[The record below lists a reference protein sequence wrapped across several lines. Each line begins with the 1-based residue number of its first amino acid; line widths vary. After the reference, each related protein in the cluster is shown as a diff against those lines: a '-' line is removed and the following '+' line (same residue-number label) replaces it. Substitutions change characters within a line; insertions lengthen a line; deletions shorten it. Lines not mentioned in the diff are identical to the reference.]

1 MNRIDDG
8 HTLSLLACAFTRATG
23 RNFQI
28 EGEIEKEGG
37 TADLIG
43 LGLYIVLL
51 YQYICIV
58 TVCDSTTTGQIMDQL
73 VGTNLSIKVIRW
85 DDGMSLKI

>member
-1 MNRIDDG
+1 MGKLGKFDCTAAIISAVISRSAETFLQISGMHRIDDG
-8 HTLSLLACAFTRATG
+8 HTLSLLACAFTRTTG

-43 LGLYIVLL
+43 LAVYCIIESIYLYS
-51 YQYICIV
+51 
-58 TVCDSTTTGQIMDQL
+58 DSM
-73 VGTNLSIKVIRW
+73 
-85 DDGMSLKI
+85 